1 MVLSPT
7 ITLIISAMNINFD
20 SLIYPYVLIP
30 LLICFARVID
40 VTLGT
45 LRIIFVSRGFLKLA
59 PIIGF
64 FEVLIWLLAIGQV
77 MNNLTNFYNYLAY
90 ALGFALGNYLGM
102 LIERKLSL
110 GVVIVQVITQSDA
123 STLIE
128 LLQDKGYGITTSD
141 AIGASGPV
149 HIVFSVIKRS
159 NLNQIVEIIK
169 KYNPKAFYMVS
180 DIRAV
185 SEGPYPLRYYSG
197 SKRFSFVR
205 ALQKRK

>member
-1 MVLSPT
+1 
-7 ITLIISAMNINFD
+7 MNINFD
-20 SLIYPYVLIP
+20 TIIYPYVLIP
-30 LLICFARVID
+30 LLICVARIID

-45 LRIIFVSRGFLKLA
+45 LRIIFVSRGFMKLA

-77 MNNLTNFYNYLAY
+77 MNNLTNFYNYIAY
-90 ALGFALGNYLGM
+90 ALGFALGNYIGM
-102 LIERKLSL
+102 FIEYKLSL

-123 STLIE
+123 STLIG
-128 LLQDKGYGITTSD
+128 LLNDKGYGITTSE
-141 AIGASGPV
+141 ATGTSGLV
-149 HIVFSVIKRS
+149 HIIFSIIKRS

-185 SEGPYPLRYYSG
+185 SQGPYPLRYYSG
-197 SKRFSFVR
+197 SKRFSFR
-205 ALQKRK
+205 NALQKRK

>member
-1 MVLSPT
+1 M
-7 ITLIISAMNINFD
+7 MNLNFD
-20 SLIYPYVLIP
+20 SLLYPYVLIP
-30 LLICFARVID
+30 LLICVARILD
-40 VTLGT
+40 VSLGT

-90 ALGFALGNYLGM
+90 ALGFALGNYIGM

-110 GVVIVQVITQSDA
+110 GLVIIQVITQSDA

-128 LLQDKGYGITTSD
+128 LLHDRGYGITSSD
-141 AIGASGPV
+141 ATGREGPV
-149 HIVFSVIKRS
+149 HVIFSVIKRS
-159 NLNQIVEIIK
+159 NLNTIIEIVK
-169 KYNPKAFYMVS
+169 KFNPKAFYMVS

-185 SEGPYPLRYYSG
+185 SEGPYPLRYVSN
-197 SKRFSFVR
+197 SRQLSFFR
-205 ALQKRK
+205 AFQKRK